1 MDRNSK
7 VTPAN
12 RIMVLSDNAEVSDG
26 IRAALGRDGSAVD
39 AFAGSIVA
47 VNGKVHDYLANHD
60 LMIFEADPDDDTTL
74 SAIKA
79 LVARRGADKALIAL
93 TDDDITIAKAR
104 RLQALGVDDVL
115 PRGMDPEALGQ
126 SIRET
131 LTTRAARQRQSQ
143 ADATQGRV
151 LSFVQARGG
160 IGATT
165 LAVNLAQA
173 LASPA
178 GRRAPRRRVA
188 LLDLDLQFGNANVLL
203 DLEDNGG
210 FLKLLDAGAG
220 PDADLMSKIV
230 QHHAAG
236 VDLICAPVTLAPL
249 TAVQPETLAGL
260 LDQLTASYDYVLVD
274 LPRVMVDW
282 IEPVIA
288 RTAKLVLVTDTTVPC
303 IRQAQRLLD
312 FYREANI
319 GVAVE
324 TVVNRETR
332 PMMKSQH
339 IKEAE
344 AALGAKL
351 TNWIPDNPKIAR
363 KAADFGVPLV
373 TQYPRSDLAKAVRRL
388 AEKIV
393 APTHVAARATE

>member
-1 MDRNSK
+1 
-7 VTPAN
+7 
-12 RIMVLSDNAEVSDG
+12 MVLSENTEIADG
-26 IRAALGRDGSAVD
+26 IRAALGRDGSSVD
-39 AFAGSIVA
+39 GFAGSIVG
-47 VNGKVHDYLANHD
+47 VNGKVHDYLASHD

-74 SAIKA
+74 SAIEA

-115 PRGMDPEALGQ
+115 PRGMDPDALGR

-131 LTTRAARQRQSQ
+131 LQIRAARNQQAQAEASQ
-143 ADATQGRV
+143 GKV

-173 LASPA
+173 LAS
-178 GRRAPRRRVA
+178 GRSRRAAKCKVV
-188 LLDLDLQFGNANVLL
+188 LVDLDLQFGNANVYL

-210 FLKLLDAGAG
+210 ILKLINSGAAADAELLA
-220 PDADLMSKIV
+220 SVI
-230 QHHAAG
+230 QHHPSG
-236 VDLICAPVTLAPL
+236 IDLISSPVPLAPL
-249 TAVQPETLAGL
+249 TAVQHDTIAAL
-260 LDQLTASYDYVLVD
+260 LDHLIARYDYVLVD

-288 RTAKLVLVTDTTVPC
+288 RTTRLVLVTDTTVPC

-319 GVAVE
+319 GLVVE
-324 TVVNRETR
+324 TVVNREAR
-332 PMMKSQH
+332 PLLKSQH
-339 IKEAE
+339 IREAE
-344 AALGAKL
+344 TALNTKL
-351 TNWIPDNPKIAR
+351 TNWIPDNSKIAR

-373 TQYPRSDLAKAVRRL
+373 SQYPRSDLAKAVRRL

-393 APTHVAARATE
+393 ASTAVAARATD